1 MVDDC
6 ESGTEPVYTGYTART
21 LPRAPR
27 RQPPLFMRDPVTI
40 RRAAGVLAGLAL
52 SVSLAAQ
59 GAERVLY
66 VNVIDQKT
74 REPIAGLGTDAV
86 IVKEDGRQRE
96 VLRVSPATSPM
107 PVAILIDNSQG
118 ATATIPDLRRA
129 LNTFVRELDGVGPIA
144 LVTVADRPTILLDYT
159 TDQKKLL
166 EAAGRVFAVPESGA
180 TLLDAIVEVSAGLSK
195 RESDRAAMVL
205 VTTEHT
211 EFSTL
216 HYRQVLE
223 SLTKSGAMM
232 HAIVFTNPG
241 GSLSTEEARNRAF
254 VLDRGPR
261 DSGGV
266 RFDVLTSL
274 AYEGRMRELAAILKH
289 QYRVVY
295 SRPESLIPPERL
307 EVDAANSSYTAYGAP
322 ARGQKAK

>member
-1 MVDDC
+1 
-6 ESGTEPVYTGYTART
+6 
-21 LPRAPR
+21 
-27 RQPPLFMRDPVTI
+27 MRDPFAV
-40 RRAAGVLAGLAL
+40 RRTAGVLAGLAL

-59 GAERVLY
+59 GGERVLY
-66 VNVIDQKT
+66 VSVIDQKT
-74 REPIAGLGTDAV
+74 HEPIKGLGTDAV
-86 IVKEDGRQRE
+86 IVKEDGVRRE
-96 VLRVSPATSPM
+96 VLRVTPATTPM
-107 PVAILIDNSQG
+107 PVAILVDNSQG
-118 ATATIPDLRRA
+118 ATATIADLRRA
-129 LNTFVRELDGVGPIA
+129 LATFVRELDGIGPIA
-144 LVTVADRPTILLDYT
+144 LITVADRPTILLDYT
-159 TDQKKLL
+159 SDQKRLL

-180 TLLDAIVEVSAGLSK
+180 TLLDAIVEVGNGLAK

-216 HYRQVLE
+216 HYTQVLE

-232 HAIVFTNPG
+232 SAIVFTNPSR
-241 GSLSTEEARNRAF
+241 SLSTDEARNRAF

-274 AYEGRMRELAAILKH
+274 SYEGRMRELAAILKH

-295 SRPESLIPPERL
+295 ARPDSLIPPERL
-307 EVDAANSSYTAYGAP
+307 EVDAANSSFAAYGAP
-322 ARGQKAK
+322 ARGQKAR